1 VPRGSFPAPAAGGFS
16 TLGRLVLD
24 RLDRG
29 VILLDERRRV
39 QDANVLARRVL
50 AEGNGVAVRGGR
62 FVFLDPK
69 LDERLS
75 RLIDAYRSDQGGALR
90 SMAAQVRYNRSP
102 PYRVLVA
109 PVPPDADDRR
119 ASFFVLI
126 YGPREW
132 RDISID
138 VLVEVYGLT
147 RGQAEVARSLLAGQ
161 SVEQTAAVL
170 GLSLNTVR
178 THLKHIFSRCEVR
191 SQRELLHLLATGPQ
205 EL

>member
-1 VPRGSFPAPAAGGFS
+1 VPRGSFPSPAADGFS
-16 TLGRLVLD
+16 TLGRLLLD

-50 AEGNGVAVRGGR
+50 ADRNGIAVRGGR
-62 FVFLDPK
+62 FVFLEPS
-69 LDERLS
+69 LDERLT
-75 RLIDAYRSDQGGALR
+75 RLMGAYGSSQAGALR
-90 SMAAQVRYNRSP
+90 SMAAQVRYDRAP

-109 PVPPDADDRR
+109 PVPPDADERQV
-119 ASFFVLI
+119 SFFVLI

-147 RGQAEVARSLLAGQ
+147 RGQAEVARSLFAGH
-161 SVEQTAAVL
+161 SVEETAATL

>member
-1 VPRGSFPAPAAGGFS
+1 MPAAGGFS

-50 AEGNGVAVRGGR
+50 AERNGIAVRGGR
-62 FVFLDPK
+62 FVFLEPS
-69 LDERLS
+69 LDERLT
-75 RLIDAYRSDQGGALR
+75 RLISAYGNGQARSLR
-90 SMAAQVRYNRSP
+90 SMAAQVRYDRAP

-109 PVPPDADDRR
+109 PVPPDADERPV
-119 ASFFVLI
+119 SFFVLI

-147 RGQAEVARSLLAGQ
+147 RAQAEVARSLFAGQ
-161 SVEQTAAVL
+161 SVEETAAAL
-170 GLSLNTVR
+170 KLSHNTVR